1 MLNTEKSRK
10 RHGWTKEAMKEAID
24 KIRKGEM
31 TAYHAQKVYSIP
43 KQSLSDRLTGKVEL
57 NAKLGRPT
65 ALTTTEENEIVERCI
80 LTASKRNIESVVIN
94 TPENNPS
101 TCALAEGTVST
112 SSGSTPG
119 SLRDFLGSYFKHRH
133 PEELH
138 NSLGNVLL
146 DLGSLTGEEV
156 LERARKE
163 EDRKQKELEKEE
175 RKKLREKK
183 KMNKMKRRKKTKKEK
198 R

>member
-31 TAYHAQKVYSIP
+31 TAYRAQKVYSIP

-65 ALTTTEENEIVERCI
+65 ALTTEENEIVERCI

-112 SSGSTPG
+112 LSGSTPG
-119 SLRDFLGSYFKHRH
+119 SLRDFFVKLFQTQTPRRVTQQLRKRLTGFG
-133 PEELH
+133 E
-138 NSLGNVLL
+138 
-146 DLGSLTGEEV
+146 SLTGEEV
-156 LERARKE
+156 L
-163 EDRKQKELEKEE
+163 
-175 RKKLREKK
+175 
-183 KMNKMKRRKKTKKEK
+183 
-198 R
+198 